1 MVSEKELRSAMSST
15 VESMAVQVVDWTTTI
30 DDRCVPA
37 TIGFFVELA
46 SDQGMYAL
54 GRIHSLADETRF
66 PLAQSLVLHSLR
78 NMCSMC

>member
-1 MVSEKELRSAMSST
+1 MVSEKELMLAMSSM

-46 SDQGMYAL
+46 SDQGYGL
-54 GRIHSLADETRF
+54 
-66 PLAQSLVLHSLR
+66 
-78 NMCSMC
+78 

>member
-1 MVSEKELRSAMSST
+1 MTIRFPDFMVSEKELMLAMSSM

-46 SDQGMYAL
+46 SDQGYGL
-54 GRIHSLADETRF
+54 
-66 PLAQSLVLHSLR
+66 
-78 NMCSMC
+78 